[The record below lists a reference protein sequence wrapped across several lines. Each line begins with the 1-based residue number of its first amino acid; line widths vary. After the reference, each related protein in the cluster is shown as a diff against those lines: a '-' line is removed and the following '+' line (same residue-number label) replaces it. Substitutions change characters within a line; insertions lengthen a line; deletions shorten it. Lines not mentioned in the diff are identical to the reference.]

1 MNTETKESWW
11 NIELEQKPDFEKSMK
26 RIYAWYNQEL
36 IDRPPIRFSSHNIE
50 YSEVHILKGRFW
62 NSLKDRWWDTE
73 YQLELFEYQL
83 KHSVFNA
90 ETFPIFWPNL
100 GPEVYTA
107 FYGVELL
114 YKEVTS
120 YAVSNIME
128 WSQLDNIVLNFDNA
142 YFRKI
147 EEMTYA
153 ALERCKGK
161 YMVGYTDFHPGLDCA
176 AAFRDAQQL
185 CMDLLLE
192 PDQVKRLIDISSR
205 DFHKVFSHFD
215 SILKKHNQLSVT
227 WMGIPSF
234 GKMHIPSC
242 DLGTL
247 ISPEQFE
254 EFVLPVLKNE
264 VKQMTHNI
272 FHLDGSG
279 VAKHLDM
286 ILELSEINAIQWV
299 QGVGDNLPIMQW
311 VPLIKKI
318 QAAGKSVVVDLQISE
333 LDPFMKEVRPN
344 GILLC
349 IAADV
354 SIQQNIIKKV
364 EKWK

>member
-1 MNTETKESWW
+1 MNSKTEKNWW
-11 NIELEQKPDFEKSMK
+11 NIDLKQKLDFEKSMK

-36 IDRPPIRFSSHNIE
+36 IDRPPIRFSAHNAE
-50 YSEVHILKGRFW
+50 YSEVHMLNGRSW
-62 NSLKDRWWDTE
+62 KSLKDRWWDTE

-83 KHSVFNA
+83 KQSVFNA

-120 YAVSNIME
+120 YAVPNIKE
-128 WSQLDNIVLNFDNA
+128 WSQLDNIQLDFNNA

-153 ALERCKGK
+153 ALERCRGK
-161 YMVGYTDFHPGLDCA
+161 YLVGYTDFHPGLDCA
-176 AAFRDAQQL
+176 AAFRDAQEL
-185 CMDLLLE
+185 CIDLLLE
-192 PDQVKRLIDISSR
+192 PKRVEQLINISSR
-205 DFHKVFSHFD
+205 DFHKVFDHFD
-215 SILKKHNQLSVT
+215 AILKNHNQLSVT

-242 DLGTL
+242 DIGSL

-264 VKQMTHNI
+264 VKPMTHNV
-272 FHLDGSG
+272 FHLDGVG
-279 VAKHLDM
+279 VAKHLDF
-286 ILELSEINAIQWV
+286 ILQIPEITAIQWV
-299 QGVGDNLPIMQW
+299 QGMGKDTAIMQW

-318 QAAGKSVVVDLQISE
+318 QASGKSVVVDLQVSE
-333 LDPFMKEVRPN
+333 LESFMREVKPN
-344 GILLC
+344 GIFLC
-349 IAADV
+349 ISAEPA
-354 SIQQNIIKKV
+354 IQPDIIKKV
-364 EKWK
+364 EKWR